1 MALYLDPSKNAYVD
15 PETGAIIPLA
25 VVLGEDDSNSGNY
38 RQTPNP
44 SYSSGTYVSVPTAY
58 ASPYITNHRDSTSA
72 PSPPSPTSAG
82 ILSLLLF
89 IIIIIHCYYYY
100 YSLLLL

>member
-44 SYSSGTYVSVPTAY
+44 SYSSSGTYVSVPTAY

-72 PSPPSPTSAG
+72 PSPTSPTSAG
-82 ILSLLLF
+82 ILSLLLLLF
-89 IIIIIHCYYYY
+89 IIIIIIIIII
-100 YSLLLL
+100 S